1 MIWWGSCVPLTNAG
15 LRESGNLAFFL
26 NSVGP
31 VTNTHVMW
39 DEYFHGQHGS
49 LWDYIARTPLP
60 AGALQVGLR
69 VPRDSVHLFAPPGPD
84 QHAAEIFAPFS
95 AGVCRDAR
103 RSVLLGARRIRRRA
117 HRGSAPAF
125 SVEPAARVCPPTPR
139 TTIWPTAPRVALQW
153 NEQEFSATLARADR
167 VASAAKSDDAETL
180 QVVQEIFDYAS
191 RLELRRAQHH
201 RKATGMNK
209 TTELAA
215 HVRTELAKAVVGQR
229 ESLDQLLL
237 VMLVGG
243 HALVEG
249 VPGLA
254 KTLAVKAL
262 AHIFQLKFQR
272 VQCTPDLM
280 PADILGA
287 NVYNLSSSTFNLHR
301 GPIFTDLLLVDEI
314 NRTPPRTQS
323 ALLEA
328 MEEKQVT
335 IDGTRYEL
343 SKSFAVFATQNPVE
357 FEGTYPLPEAQLDRF
372 LVKIRIS
379 YPDAEQE
386 AQVLQN
392 YQDGFDPRD
401 LQRMNFSVVPLEVL
415 LAARQEVAAV
425 RVEPAL
431 FKYIVTLVAR
441 TRNSAAV
448 SLGAS
453 PRAAISLMLFAKAIA
468 ATEDRDYL
476 IPDDVKQAAPPIL
489 RHRIVL
495 KPEADLEGMT
505 ADQVVREIVRS
516 VEVPK

>member
-1 MIWWGSCVPLTNAG
+1 
-15 LRESGNLAFFL
+15 
-26 NSVGP
+26 
-31 VTNTHVMW
+31 
-39 DEYFHGQHGS
+39 
-49 LWDYIARTPLP
+49 
-60 AGALQVGLR
+60 
-69 VPRDSVHLFAPPGPD
+69 
-84 QHAAEIFAPFS
+84 
-95 AGVCRDAR
+95 
-103 RSVLLGARRIRRRA
+103 
-117 HRGSAPAF
+117 
-125 SVEPAARVCPPTPR
+125 
-139 TTIWPTAPRVALQW
+139 
-153 NEQEFSATLARADR
+153 
-167 VASAAKSDDAETL
+167 
-180 QVVQEIFDYAS
+180 
-191 RLELRRAQHH
+191 
-201 RKATGMNK
+201 MNK
-209 TTELAA
+209 TTELAG
-215 HVRTELAKAVVGQR
+215 HVRGELAKAIVGQR

-262 AHIFQLKFQR
+262 AQIFELKFQR

-287 NVYNLSSSTFNLHR
+287 NVFNLSTSSFNLHR
-301 GPIFTDLLLVDEI
+301 GPVFTDLLLVDEI

-401 LQRMNFSVVPLEVL
+401 LQRLNFSSVPLDSL

-431 FKYIVTLVAR
+431 FRYIVTLVAR
-441 TRNSAAV
+441 TRNSTAV

-453 PRAAISLMLFAKAIA
+453 PRAAISLMLLAKAVA

-476 IPDDVKQAAPPIL
+476 IPDDVKIAAPPIL

>member
-1 MIWWGSCVPLTNAG
+1 
-15 LRESGNLAFFL
+15 
-26 NSVGP
+26 
-31 VTNTHVMW
+31 
-39 DEYFHGQHGS
+39 
-49 LWDYIARTPLP
+49 
-60 AGALQVGLR
+60 
-69 VPRDSVHLFAPPGPD
+69 
-84 QHAAEIFAPFS
+84 
-95 AGVCRDAR
+95 
-103 RSVLLGARRIRRRA
+103 
-117 HRGSAPAF
+117 
-125 SVEPAARVCPPTPR
+125 
-139 TTIWPTAPRVALQW
+139 
-153 NEQEFSATLARADR
+153 
-167 VASAAKSDDAETL
+167 
-180 QVVQEIFDYAS
+180 
-191 RLELRRAQHH
+191 
-201 RKATGMNK
+201 MNK

-215 HVRTELAKAVVGQR
+215 HVRGELGKAIVGQR

-262 AHIFQLKFQR
+262 AQIFQLKFQR

-287 NVYNLSSSTFNLHR
+287 NVFNLSTSSFALHR

-372 LVKIRIS
+372 LVKIRIG

-392 YQDGFDPRD
+392 YQDGFDPRE
-401 LQRMNFSVVPLEVL
+401 LQRLNFSVVPLEVL
-415 LAARQEVAAV
+415 LAARQETAAV

-431 FKYIVTLVAR
+431 FRYMVTLVGR

-468 ATEDRDYL
+468 ATESRDYL
-476 IPDDVKQAAPPIL
+476 IPDDVKVAAPPIL
-489 RHRIVL
+489 RHRLVL